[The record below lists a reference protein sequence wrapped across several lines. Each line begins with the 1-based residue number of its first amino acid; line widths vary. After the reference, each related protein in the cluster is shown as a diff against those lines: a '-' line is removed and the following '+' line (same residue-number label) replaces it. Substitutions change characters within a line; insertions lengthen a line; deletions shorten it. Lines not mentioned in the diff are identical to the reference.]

1 MTGVSA
7 NMRHGTPLVLKII
20 RLTRP
25 GLDPVDLELA
35 DGECIAFSGPSG
47 AGKSILMRAIVDL
60 DPNSGEVSLDGVPRD
75 AIPAPLW
82 RRRIVYVPAE
92 AGWWADRVGDHFA
105 DPDLAVP
112 LMGRLGL
119 AAEALEWNVE
129 RLSTGEKQRLAL
141 TRAFLANPRVL
152 LLDEPTSGLDPE
164 AAAKVEE
171 MLHERLQSGTAIMLV
186 THDAGQAERMAS
198 RHFLMEAGTLTAVS
212 RSPTGGGKEGG
223 KGDPP

>member
-1 MTGVSA
+1 M
-7 NMRHGTPLVLKII
+7 LKIK

-25 GLDPVDLELA
+25 GLEPVDLDLA
-35 DGECIAFSGPSG
+35 DGECIALGGPSG
-47 AGKSILMRAIVDL
+47 GGKSMLMRAIVDL
-60 DPNSGEVSLDGVPRD
+60 DPNSGEVSLDGVSRE

-82 RRRIVYVPAE
+82 RRRVVYVPAE
-92 AGWWADRVGDHFA
+92 SGWWADRVADHFA
-105 DPDLAVP
+105 DPDRAVP

-119 AAEALEWNVE
+119 AAEALEWDVE

-141 TRAFLANPRVL
+141 TRAFLADPRVL

-164 AAAKVEE
+164 AAAKVEG
-171 MLHERLQSGTAIMLV
+171 MLLERLQSGTAIMLV

-212 RSPTGGGKEGG
+212 RPPAGAGKDGG
-223 KGDPP
+223 KGGAP

>member
-1 MTGVSA
+1 M
-7 NMRHGTPLVLKII
+7 LKIN

-47 AGKSILMRAIVDL
+47 GGKSILMRAIVDL
-60 DPNSGEVSLDGVPRD
+60 DPNSGEVSLDGVPRE

-82 RRRIVYVPAE
+82 RRQIVYVPAE
-92 AGWWADRVGDHFA
+92 AGWWADRVADHFS
-105 DPDLAVP
+105 DPDLAAS
-112 LMGRLGL
+112 LIGRLGL

-141 TRAFLANPRVL
+141 ARAFLTNPRVL

-164 AAAKVEE
+164 AAAKVEG
-171 MLHERLQSGTAIMLV
+171 MLHERLQSGIGVMLV
-186 THDAGQAERMAS
+186 THDPGQADRMAS

-212 RSPTGGGKEGG
+212 QAPTVGGKEGG
-223 KGDPP
+223 KEGAP

>member
-1 MTGVSA
+1 M
-7 NMRHGTPLVLKII
+7 LKIN

-25 GLDPVDLELA
+25 GLDPVNLELA
-35 DGECIAFSGPSG
+35 DGECIALGGPSG
-47 AGKSILMRAIVDL
+47 SGKSMLMRAIVDL
-60 DPNSGEVSLDGVPRD
+60 DPNSGEVSLDGVRRE

-92 AGWWADRVGDHFA
+92 SGWWADRVADHFA
-105 DPDLAVP
+105 DPDRAVP

-119 AAEALEWNVE
+119 AAEALEWDVE

-141 TRAFLANPRVL
+141 TRAFLADPRVL

-164 AAAKVEE
+164 AAVKVEG
-171 MLHERLQSGTAIMLV
+171 MLLERLQSGTAIMLV

-198 RHFLMEAGTLTAVS
+198 RHFLMEAGVLTAVP
-212 RSPTGGGKEGG
+212 RPPAGAGKDGG
-223 KGDPP
+223 KGGAP